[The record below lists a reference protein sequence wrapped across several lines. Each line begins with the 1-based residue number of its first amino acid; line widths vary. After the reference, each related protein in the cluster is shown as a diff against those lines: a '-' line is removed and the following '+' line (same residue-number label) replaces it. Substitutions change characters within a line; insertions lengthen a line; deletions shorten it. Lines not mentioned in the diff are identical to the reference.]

1 MRRTM
6 SGSISPSLLETV
18 ARRACVIKHLMEDRA
33 DKRELEATLDVSRTT
48 VDRAVSSLSE
58 VGCIAQR
65 DGKWHVTLFGQLAY
79 EEYEQLTANYEA
91 LTAAQPLLSHL
102 PLEAPVDVDLLA
114 DAEISLAEP
123 PAPHGLVTQLEDLLE
138 HSDQIRGLSPVA
150 LPSYVP
156 LFYHHIVERGVE
168 TDLILDSDL
177 VEYLWATH
185 SREMDGVLD
194 TDNGMIWWLEQK
206 PPFGFVLIDAEV
218 VWFAVYDEDG
228 SLKGTL
234 INDTDAAV
242 TWATEAFHSYRQQ
255 AERVLLRGGSS
266 VTISE

>member
-1 MRRTM
+1 M
-6 SGSISPSLLETV
+6 SGSIAPPLLETV
-18 ARRACVIKHLMEDRA
+18 ARRSPVIKHLLEGRA
-33 DKRELEATLDVSRTT
+33 DKRELEAALDVSRTT
-48 VDRAVSSLSE
+48 VDRAVSDLSE
-58 VGCIAQR
+58 VGCIVQR
-65 DGKWHVTLFGQLAY
+65 DGKWGVTLLGQLAY

-102 PLEAPVDVDLLA
+102 PTGAPVDVELLA
-114 DAEISLAEP
+114 DAEILLAEP
-123 PAPHGLVTQLEDLLE
+123 PAPHGPVTQLEELLE

-150 LPSYVP
+150 LPRYVP
-156 LFYHHIVERGVE
+156 LFYHHIVERGVD

-185 SREMDGVLD
+185 SHEMDSVLE

-218 VWFAVYDEDG
+218 VWFAVYGEDG
-228 SLKGTL
+228 GLKGTI

-242 TWATEAFHSYRQQ
+242 TWATEIFHSYRQQ

-266 VTISE
+266 VAISE